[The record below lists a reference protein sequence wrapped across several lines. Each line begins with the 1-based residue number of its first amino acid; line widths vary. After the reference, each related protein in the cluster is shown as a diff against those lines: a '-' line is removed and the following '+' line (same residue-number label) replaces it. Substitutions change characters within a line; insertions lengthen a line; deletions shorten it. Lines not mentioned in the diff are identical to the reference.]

1 MAISGEFLQGFPID
15 GCTKTEA
22 IRLLISTI
30 FGYKRSCNQVK
41 RKHFLKMDR
50 MGPNVKDIFIVD
62 GARTP
67 IGSFLGELS
76 PLSAPE
82 LGSVAIQGV
91 LKRSGVA
98 PESIDEVIM
107 GCVLP
112 AGVGQAPARQAL
124 RKAGIPDSTGAL
136 TINKVCGSGMKAVML
151 GAVEI
156 LAGEYELVIAGGM
169 ESMSQ
174 APHYVKGM
182 RTGVKMGNQQMLDG
196 MIYDGLWDPY
206 NDLHMGNCAEQ
217 CAVKYL
223 LTREAQD
230 TYAAD
235 SYRKAQKASE
245 SGLFAREIEPVAIPQ
260 RKGDPKIVDRDEE
273 PFKGDPDKLGGLRP
287 AFDKNGSITAGN
299 ASTINDGAAALLLAS
314 EDAVKKHN
322 LKPVAK
328 ILGSATHSQDPVWFT
343 TAPVGA
349 IQKVLNKLKLS
360 VGDIDLFEVNEAF
373 AAVAMVAQQDLSIPV
388 EKFNVR
394 GGAVALG
401 HPIGA
406 SGARLLVTL
415 IHALQDLGKKRGL
428 ASLCIGGGEATA
440 MVIELV

>member
-1 MAISGEFLQGFPID
+1 
-15 GCTKTEA
+15 
-22 IRLLISTI
+22 
-30 FGYKRSCNQVK
+30 
-41 RKHFLKMDR
+41 
-50 MGPNVKDIFIVD
+50 MGPNVKDIFIVE

-76 PLSAPE
+76 ALSAPE

-124 RKAGIPDSTGAL
+124 RKAGLPDSTGAL

-151 GAVEI
+151 GAAEI

-174 APHYVKGM
+174 SPHYVKGM
-182 RTGVKMGNQQMLDG
+182 RNGVKMGNQQMLDG

-217 CAVKYL
+217 CVTKYS

-230 TYAAD
+230 AYAGD

-245 SGLFAREIEPVAIPQ
+245 SGAFTREIEPVAIPQ
-260 RKGDPKIVDRDEE
+260 RKGEPKMVARDEE
-273 PFKGDPDKLGGLRP
+273 PFKGDPDKLAGLRP

-299 ASTINDGAAALLLAS
+299 ASTINDGAAVLLLAS
-314 EDAVKKHN
+314 EEAVKKHN

-328 ILGSATHSQDPVWFT
+328 ILGSATHSQEPVWFT

-349 IQKVLNKLKLS
+349 IQKVLAKLQLS

-373 AAVAMVAQQDLSIPV
+373 AAVAMVAMQELSIPA

-415 IHALQDLGKKRGL
+415 VHALQDLGKKRGL

>member
-1 MAISGEFLQGFPID
+1 ME
-15 GCTKTEA
+15 
-22 IRLLISTI
+22 
-30 FGYKRSCNQVK
+30 
-41 RKHFLKMDR
+41 R
-50 MGPNVKDIFIVD
+50 MGPNVKDIYIVD

-76 PLSAPE
+76 SLSAPD
-82 LGSVAIQGV
+82 LGSTVIQGV
-91 LKRSGVA
+91 LKRSGVK
-98 PESIDEVIM
+98 PEAIDEVIM

-124 RKAGIPDSTGAL
+124 RKAGIPDSAGAL

-151 GAVEI
+151 GAAEI
-156 LAGEYELVIAGGM
+156 LAGDYELVIAGGM
-169 ESMSQ
+169 EAMSQ

-182 RTGVKMGNQQMLDG
+182 RSGVKMGNQQMLDG

-217 CAVKYL
+217 CVAKYS

-230 TYAAD
+230 AYAVE
-235 SYRKAQKASE
+235 SYRRARKAVE
-245 SGLFAREIEPVAIPQ
+245 SDAFKREIEPVRLPQ
-260 RKGDPKIVDRDEE
+260 RKGDPKVIDRDEE

-287 AFDKNGSITAGN
+287 AFDKAGSITAGN
-299 ASTINDGAAALLLAS
+299 ASTINDGAAVLLLAS
-314 EDAVKKHN
+314 EEAVKKHN

-349 IQKVLNKLKLS
+349 IQKVLGKLNLS
-360 VGDIDLFEVNEAF
+360 VADIDLFEVNEAF
-373 AAVAMVAQQDLSIPV
+373 AAVAMVAQQELNIPMDQ
-388 EKFNVR
+388 FNVR

>member
-1 MAISGEFLQGFPID
+1 
-15 GCTKTEA
+15 
-22 IRLLISTI
+22 
-30 FGYKRSCNQVK
+30 
-41 RKHFLKMDR
+41 
-50 MGPNVKDIFIVD
+50 MGQIVKDIFIVE

-67 IGSFLGELS
+67 IGSYLGEF
-76 PLSAPE
+76 SALTAPD

-91 LKRSGVA
+91 LKRSGLS
-98 PESIDEVIM
+98 PELVDEVIM

-112 AGVGQAPARQAL
+112 AGIGQAPARQAM
-124 RKAGIPDSTGAL
+124 RKAGIPDSAGAM

-151 GAVEI
+151 ATAEI
-156 LAGEYELVIAGGM
+156 LAMDYEIVIAGGM

-174 APHYVKGM
+174 APFYVKGM
-182 RTGVKMGNQQMLDG
+182 RNGVKMGNQQLLDG

-217 CAVKYL
+217 CVTKYN
-223 LTREAQD
+223 LTRESQD
-230 TYAAD
+230 TYARE
-235 SYRKAQKASE
+235 SYLRACKAIE
-245 SGLFAREIEPVAIPQ
+245 SGAFKREIEPVPVPQ
-260 RKGDPKIVDRDEE
+260 RKGEPKLIDTDEE
-273 PFKGDPDKLGGLRP
+273 PMKGDPEKLGGLRP
-287 AFDKNGSITAGN
+287 AFDKAGSITAGN
-299 ASTINDGAAALLLAS
+299 ASSINDGAAALLLAS
-314 EDAVKKHN
+314 EEAVKKHN
-322 LKPVAK
+322 LKPVAR

-349 IQKVLNKLKLS
+349 IQKVLSKLS
-360 VGDIDLFEVNEAF
+360 MQVGDIDLFEVNEAF
-373 AAVAMVAQQDLSIPV
+373 AAVAIVAQQDLSIPM

-415 IHALQDLGKKRGL
+415 IHALQDMGKKRGL

-440 MVIELV
+440 MVVELV

>member
-1 MAISGEFLQGFPID
+1 
-15 GCTKTEA
+15 
-22 IRLLISTI
+22 
-30 FGYKRSCNQVK
+30 
-41 RKHFLKMDR
+41 
-50 MGPNVKDIFIVD
+50 MGQIVKDIFIVE

-76 PLSAPE
+76 AVSAPD

-91 LKRSGVA
+91 LKRSGLA
-98 PESIDEVIM
+98 PEWIGEVIM

-112 AGVGQAPARQAL
+112 AGIGQAPARQAM

-151 GAVEI
+151 GASEI
-156 LAGEYELVIAGGM
+156 GAGDYDLVLAGGM
-169 ESMSQ
+169 ESMSN
-174 APHYVKGM
+174 APYYVKGM
-182 RTGVKMGNQQMLDG
+182 RSGVKMGNQQMLDG

-206 NDLHMGNCAEQ
+206 SDIHMGNCAEQ
-217 CAVKYL
+217 CVNKYM

-230 TYAAD
+230 TYAKQ
-235 SYRKAQKASE
+235 SYERARKAVE
-245 SGLFAREIEPVAIPQ
+245 SGAFKREIEPVAIPQ
-260 RKGDPKIVDRDEE
+260 RKGDPKMVDTDEE
-273 PFKGDPDKLGGLRP
+273 PFKGDPNKLDGLRP
-287 AFDKNGSITAGN
+287 AFDKAGTITAGN

-314 EDAVKKHN
+314 EEAVKQHG
-322 LKPVAK
+322 LKPVAR
-328 ILGSATHSQDPVWFT
+328 IMGSATHSQEPVWFT

-349 IQKVLNKLKLS
+349 IQKVLNKLKLQ

-373 AAVAMVAQQDLSIPV
+373 SAVAMVAQQDLNIPLD
-388 EKFNVR
+388 KFNIR

-415 IHALQDLGKKRGL
+415 MHALQDTGKKRGL

>member
-1 MAISGEFLQGFPID
+1 
-15 GCTKTEA
+15 
-22 IRLLISTI
+22 
-30 FGYKRSCNQVK
+30 
-41 RKHFLKMDR
+41 
-50 MGPNVKDIFIVD
+50 MGPNVKDIFIVE

-76 PLSAPE
+76 ALSAPE

-124 RKAGIPDSTGAL
+124 RKAGLPDSTGAL

-151 GAVEI
+151 GAAEI

-174 APHYVKGM
+174 SPHYVKGM
-182 RTGVKMGNQQMLDG
+182 RNGVKMGNQQMLDG
-196 MIYDGLWDPY
+196 MVYDGLWDPY

-217 CAVKYL
+217 CVTKYS

-230 TYAAD
+230 AYAGD

-245 SGLFAREIEPVAIPQ
+245 SGAFTREIEPVAIPQ
-260 RKGDPKIVDRDEE
+260 RKGEPKMVARDEE
-273 PFKGDPDKLGGLRP
+273 PFKGDPDKLVGLRP

-299 ASTINDGAAALLLAS
+299 ASTINDGAAVLLLAS
-314 EDAVKKHN
+314 EEAVKKHN

-328 ILGSATHSQDPVWFT
+328 ILGYATHSQEPVWFT
-343 TAPVGA
+343 TAPLGA
-349 IQKVLNKLKLS
+349 IQKVLAKLQFS

-373 AAVAMVAQQDLSIPV
+373 AAVAMVAMQELSIPA

-415 IHALQDLGKKRGL
+415 VHALQDLGKKRGL